1 MTKGIA
7 FIGFGEAGSAIVGGW
22 GSRAAVRAYDIKTDN
37 NETAALM
44 QARYDRFGVVGC
56 ETAAEAVKE
65 ADLIFSTVTADQA
78 VKAAE
83 SCAPHLRKT
92 SFWFDLN
99 SCAPSSKQRA
109 AELMDAV
116 GVRYVD
122 VAVMAPVHP
131 KRNMVPLLIAG
142 PHARDAKVLLEALP
156 MAPRVVEGDVGAASS
171 IKMIRSVMVK
181 GLEALTAECIL
192 AAVTAGVDEEVL
204 SSLLRS
210 HPGVDWSAQAAYNLE
225 RTIVHGERR
234 AAEMK
239 EVVKTLEDLMLPAEM
254 SAATVAWQS
263 RIGALQLTAQE
274 DLEGAEYRDYVQ
286 RLLPCLKKIH
296 RP

>member
-1 MTKGIA
+1 MTKRIA

-22 GSRAAVRAYDIKTDN
+22 GRRAAVTAYDIKTDN
-37 NETAALM
+37 SESAAPM
-44 QARYDRFGVVGC
+44 RDRYVKFCVDGC
-56 ETAAEAVKE
+56 ATAAEAVKE
-65 ADLIFSTVTADQA
+65 ADLVFSTVTADQA
-78 VKAAE
+78 VQAAE
-83 SCAPHLRKT
+83 ICAPHMKKQ

-109 AELMDAV
+109 AELMEDV

-142 PHARDAKVLLEALP
+142 PHAREANALLEALP
-156 MAPRVVEGDVGAASS
+156 MAPRIVEGGIGAASS

-192 AAVTAGVDEEVL
+192 AGVAAGVDEEVL
-204 SSLLRS
+204 ASLLRS
-210 HPGVDWSAQAAYNLE
+210 YPGIDWPAQAAYNLE

-234 AAEMK
+234 AAEMR
-239 EVVKTLEDLMLPAEM
+239 EVVKTVEDLRLPAEM

-263 RIGALQLTAQE
+263 RIGTLRLAAPE
-274 DLEGAEYRDYVQ
+274 DLEGAAYRDYVR
-286 RLLPCLKKIH
+286 RLLPQLKKG
-296 RP
+296 P